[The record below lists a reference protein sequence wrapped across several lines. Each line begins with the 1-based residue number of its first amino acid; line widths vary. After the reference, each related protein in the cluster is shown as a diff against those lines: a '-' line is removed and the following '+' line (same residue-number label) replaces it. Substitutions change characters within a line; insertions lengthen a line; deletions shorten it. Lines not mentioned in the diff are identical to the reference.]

1 MSRRCAVLF
10 APVITLR
17 HKNLRANRVNGM
29 AWFIDMITAF
39 IALLVSAAFLHFGAD
54 KDAIA
59 AQPEPAPAEQPA
71 NHSASPSSDQGD
83 A

>member
-1 MSRRCAVLF
+1 
-10 APVITLR
+10 
-17 HKNLRANRVNGM
+17 M
-29 AWFIDMITAF
+29 ASLIDMITAF

-59 AQPEPAPAEQPA
+59 AQPEPVPAEQPT
-71 NHSASPSSDQGD
+71 NHSAAPSSDQGD